1 MPVAAEDR
9 PLDTLRQDT
18 IDQLVLNYAHGRLSL
33 DAFERRLDEALDATS
48 HEILVTLTHDLDL
61 APPLPS
67 QAAEAPKAPAG
78 SAGAARPEPFD
89 GFARPRTASGD
100 ARDTE
105 QMVHIFS
112 ATNRR
117 GPWTVAREIRML
129 NVFGA
134 AELDFSEARFS
145 APRTTI
151 RMLCVFGAATLF
163 VPEGVNVISKPVCL
177 FGSVDNRAASAAG
190 DGPTIV
196 VEGLFLFGAAS
207 VKIRKTLKKR
217 LLEAGET
224 LRSLF
229 GQNEPR
235 GRR

>member
-9 PLDTLRQDT
+9 PLDALRQDT
-18 IDQLVLNYAHGRLSL
+18 IDQLVLNYAHGNLSL
-33 DAFERRLDEALDATS
+33 EAFERRLDEALDATS
-48 HEILVTLTHDLDL
+48 HEVLVTLTRDLDL
-61 APPLPS
+61 APPPPENGGTEKP
-67 QAAEAPKAPAG
+67 AATAT
-78 SAGAARPEPFD
+78 AARTNERRERFERY
-89 GFARPRTASGD
+89 APRRESGH
-100 ARDTE
+100 DTE

-151 RMLCVFGAATLF
+151 SMLCIFGAATLF
-163 VPEGVNVISKPVCL
+163 VPEGVNVVSKPFCL
-177 FGSVDNRAASAAG
+177 FGSVDNRASSAAG
-190 DGPTIV
+190 DGLTIV

-207 VKIRKTLKKR
+207 IKIRKTLKKR
-217 LLEAGET
+217 LMEAGET

-229 GQNEPR
+229 LFSPQD
-235 GRR
+235 